1 MRLRTSGGWPAHSP
15 LWTAGVREGEA
26 WNPVDWGAGGGEG
39 GGAGG
44 WWAREAEGGAEEQT
58 GLLQGGGPQWRGG
71 GPSSLTPACVPQ
83 SPALWPRLCLW
94 GWAVW
99 GGGPT
104 WRPGRLRDAPTGL
117 LVLGRPRAL
126 AWASDTQCAHGAS
139 PRPRGL
145 GQRAFQQLEEAGG
158 PRGGRLQ
165 QAGEREVGKDE
176 GKRLAFIKSRKFIS

>member
-1 MRLRTSGGWPAHSP
+1 M
-15 LWTAGVREGEA
+15 EA
-26 WNPVDWGAGGGEG
+26 
-39 GGAGG
+39 
-44 WWAREAEGGAEEQT
+44 R
-58 GLLQGGGPQWRGG
+58 
-71 GPSSLTPACVPQ
+71 PSES
-83 SPALWPRLCLW
+83 R
-94 GWAVW
+94 
-99 GGGPT
+99 
-104 WRPGRLRDAPTGL
+104 PTGL

-158 PRGGRLQ
+158 PRGGRLR